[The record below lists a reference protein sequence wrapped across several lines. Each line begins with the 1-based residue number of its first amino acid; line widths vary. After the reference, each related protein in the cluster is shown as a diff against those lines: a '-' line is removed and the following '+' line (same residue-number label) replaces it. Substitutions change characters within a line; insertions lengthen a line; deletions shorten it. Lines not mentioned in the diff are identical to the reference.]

1 MRHAVSSSIFGA
13 ASLIMFEWRE
23 NGSVY
28 KIKLFDPLRWPRS
41 PASVF
46 VSSSSITNRAGGRL
60 KNPAENECLDVAL
73 FVLDRSKTR
82 GLIAIPL
89 AR

>member
-28 KIKLFDPLRWPRS
+28 KIKLFDPLRWPCS

-60 KNPAENECLDVAL
+60 KNPAENECLDVAP
-73 FVLDRSKTR
+73 FVLDRSEMR